1 MTDQDAKA
9 GLATLV
15 DAGRPRSQER
25 RRLFDRLFLV
35 ACLFITTIAVLVLGV
50 LLTSV
55 LIEGVPGLSWEFLNQ
70 YTSREAAQAG
80 IRAPLWGSIWVGSIC
95 AIVALP
101 IGVATAVYLEEF
113 APKNR
118 VTSFIRLNISNLA
131 GVPSIVYG
139 ILGLTL
145 FVRMFGLFGPALS
158 PDFEVGG
165 RLYAIYYDTNG
176 EAVRVPAENRE
187 TPPLL
192 ETGDVGYIERI
203 EETPDGDLVFTNDWM
218 PVVLTVVPDDGEIPD
233 SPGAIEAWQ
242 ASEPADYELER
253 PWYYLQFPFGQSV
266 LAGGLTLMLVI
277 LPIVI
282 ISSQEALR
290 AVPNSLRSGSLAMGA
305 TRWQTTAKVTLPA
318 AIPMIMTGA
327 ILAMSRAIGEAAP
340 ILVLGVALFITDV
353 PSNLM
358 DNFTV
363 LPMQIYHWTNSWQED
378 FRTLAASG
386 IIVLLATLL
395 AFNAVAILIRQK
407 LQRPLQ

>member
-1 MTDQDAKA
+1 MSAANRTDL
-9 GLATLV
+9 GTLV
-15 DAGRPRSQER
+15 ELGKPRRQER
-25 RRLFDRLFLV
+25 RRILDRGFLV
-35 ACLFITTIAVLVLGV
+35 LCLLVTTIAVLALVV

-55 LIEGVPGLSWEFLNQ
+55 LIEGLPGLSWDFIDR
-70 YTSREAAQAG
+70 YTSRKAGDAG
-80 IRAPLWGSIWVGSIC
+80 IKAPLWGSIWVAVIC
-95 AIVALP
+95 AVVALP

-118 VTSFIRLNISNLA
+118 IIGFVRLNISNLA

-139 ILGLTL
+139 ILGLTI
-145 FVRMFGLFGPALS
+145 FVRMLGLFGPALD
-158 PDFEVGG
+158 PAVEIGG
-165 RLYAIYYDTNG
+165 DIYAIYYDVSG
-176 EAVRVPAENRE
+176 EAIRYPMEDRSEVPSLA
-187 TPPLL
+187 
-192 ETGDVGYIERI
+192 TGDVGYVEEI
-203 EETPDGDLVFTNDWM
+203 EEGPDGELIFTNVWS
-218 PVVLTVVPDDGEIPD
+218 PVTLTIVPDDADAPAAVGAMYEID
-233 SPGAIEAWQ
+233 V
-242 ASEPADYELER
+242 SEPADVEVVK

-266 LAGGLTLMLVI
+266 LAGGMTLMLVV

-290 AVPNSLRSGSLAMGA
+290 AVPGSLRSGSLAMGA
-305 TRWQTTAKVTLPA
+305 TPWQTTSRVTLPA

-363 LPMQIYHWTNSWQED
+363 LPMQIYNWTNRWQED
-378 FRTLAASG
+378 FRALAASG
-386 IIVLLATLL
+386 IIVLLGTLL
-395 AFNAVAILIRQK
+395 VFNAVAVLIRQK